1 MKRIIITSLLMVIF
15 IAQFG
20 AGRTVAQ
27 QTKDQSDK
35 DTASKERAASGGE
48 TAPNHPIAPLRRDF
62 KDSFPIPAGEKLEY
76 EVKLSR
82 FPIYGSLGILTFE
95 NLGAVTNHQESG
107 PANGDQQRANLPPAQ
122 PAPTT
127 GPTSPTKWIE
137 GMNTEF
143 TPAPGDLLWR
153 LRATAVSKGFFL
165 SMFGIDASYRYE
177 TLVDM
182 RDFSA
187 RANIKEIKEGKKHV
201 IQSTLFDPA
210 EQQVKY
216 LTTELHRP
224 DIPPRAKPL
233 PREDGMLSLLSA
245 IYFVRLQK
253 LKEGQML
260 TFPVSADEANYR
272 FEILVGKR
280 ESLKTDC
287 GKIKTVRLEP
297 KLFGPGRLFNK
308 IQGEMTMW
316 VSDDTKRTPLRLVAR
331 TSKGT
336 ITAKLL
342 NFKNKC
348 SIIDQGDEKR
358 EIDGNNGTSGKAE
371 R

>member
-1 MKRIIITSLLMVIF
+1 MKRILITSLLIVAF
-15 IAQFG
+15 LTQVG
-20 AGRTVAQ
+20 ASRVCAQ
-27 QTKDQSDK
+27 QSDGRAKEQASK
-35 DTASKERAASGGE
+35 DTAGKEPAASGRA
-48 TAPNHPIAPLRRDF
+48 TAPAYPVAPLRRDF
-62 KDSFPIPAGEKLEY
+62 KDSFPIPDGEKLEY

-95 NLGAVTNHQESG
+95 NLGAVTSHQESG
-107 PANGDQQRANLPPAQ
+107 TTDVDQQKAPA
-122 PAPTT
+122 
-127 GPTSPTKWIE
+127 SLIE

-143 TPAPGDLLWR
+143 TPVPGEQLWR
-153 LRATAVSKGFFL
+153 LRATAVAKGFFV
-165 SMFGIDASYRYE
+165 SMFGIDASYRFE

-187 RANIKEIKEGKKHV
+187 RASVKETKEGKKHV
-201 IQSTLFDPA
+201 IQSALFDPA

-253 LKEGQML
+253 LKEGQIL
-260 TFPVSADEANYR
+260 TFPVSTDEANFR
-272 FEILVGKR
+272 FEVLVGKR

-287 GKIKTVRLEP
+287 GKVKTVRLAP
-297 KLFGPGRLFNK
+297 KLFGPGRFFAKL
-308 IQGEMTMW
+308 QGEMTMW
-316 VSDDTKRTPLRLVAR
+316 VSDDSKRTPLRLVAK

-348 SIIDQGDEKR
+348 NIIDQGDEKR
-358 EIDGNNGTSGKAE
+358 EIDGNNGTSGKVE

>member
-1 MKRIIITSLLMVIF
+1 MKRIIIASLLMVIF

-35 DTASKERAASGGE
+35 DTAGKERAASGE
-48 TAPNHPIAPLRRDF
+48 TAPNRPIAPLRRDF

-95 NLGAVTNHQESG
+95 NLGAVTNRQESG
-107 PANGDQQRANLPPAQ
+107 PANGDQQKTDVPPVPPAL
-122 PAPTT
+122 
-127 GPTSPTKWIE
+127 IE

-143 TPAPGDLLWR
+143 TPAPGEQLWR
-153 LRATAVSKGFFL
+153 LRATAVSKGFFV

-187 RANIKEIKEGKKHV
+187 RANIKEVKEGKKHV

-260 TFPVSADEANYR
+260 IFPVSADEANYQ

-280 ESLKTDC
+280 ESIKTDC
-287 GKIKTVRLEP
+287 GKIKAVKLEP

-316 VSDDTKRTPLRLVAR
+316 VSDDSKRTPLRLVAR
-331 TSKGT
+331 TSRGT

-348 SIIDQGDEKR
+348 GIIDQGDEKR